1 MKAIVVD
8 KDYGSVSAEELDRV
22 TAAYAAAG
30 IEVEQLTY
38 RVVAEQ
44 QKEPTEDEIIAG
56 CKDAQ
61 IILATG
67 NPPITRKV
75 LEALPGVAFVQRFGA
90 GVNSI
95 DLDAAAER
103 GVIVLNLPGFCAKEL
118 ADVATAMIMGLI
130 RNTAYYDREVRKG
143 NWPKCQ
149 YLLPPDVRELTL
161 GLYGFGLAGRH
172 LHDIFCKGFGTKVI
186 ACDPYVSDAI
196 KAQYPDVDFV
206 SFDELVEQSDI
217 ISIHVILTP
226 ETTHAFNK
234 EVFKRMKNTAMII
247 NTSRGPVIDNDD
259 LAWALE
265 TGEIRYAGL
274 DTVEREPLP
283 ENDPFKTLDNILVN
297 PHCGSYG
304 VGSKKTQI
312 QMVCDLIPD
321 AVRTGVVPARCVADK
336 GVLGKTVGYEF
347 V

>member
-8 KDYGSVSAEELDRV
+8 KDYGSVSSEELERV
-22 TAAYAAAG
+22 RAAYAAVG
-30 IEVEQLTY
+30 IETELLTY
-38 RVVAEQ
+38 EVTLEKK
-44 QKEPTEDEIIAG
+44 KEPSEEEIIAG
-56 CKDAQ
+56 CPDAQ
-61 IILATG
+61 ILLATG

-75 LEALPGVAFVQRFGA
+75 MEALPDVKFVQRFGA
-90 GVNSI
+90 GVDSI
-95 DLDAAAER
+95 DLAAAADND
-103 GVIVLNLPGFCAKEL
+103 VIVLNLPGFCAKEL

-143 NWPKCQ
+143 NWPKCK

-172 LHDIFCKGFGTKVI
+172 LHDIFHNGFGTKVI
-186 ACDPYVSDAI
+186 ACDPYVSDAV
-196 KAQYPDVDFV
+196 KAQYPDVTFV
-206 SFDELVEQSDI
+206 GFDELVTESDI

-226 ETTHAFNK
+226 ETTHVFNR
-234 EVFKRMKNTAMII
+234 EVFRKMKNTAMII

-283 ENDPFKTLDNILVN
+283 ENDPFKKLDNIIVN

-304 VGSKKTQI
+304 IGSKKTQI
-312 QMVCDLIPD
+312 NMVCELIPD
-321 AVRTGVVPARCVADK
+321 AVRTGKLPGRCVADK
-336 GVLGKTVGYEF
+336 AVLSRSTGYEF
-347 V
+347 T